1 MNLLTMVFLIG
12 SFAALEGCASTFQA
26 KPEHQSDFFSQ
37 TAMVGVASEAVVPH
51 VHPQTKVNW
60 SAYDKIKLNPV
71 VIADDFS
78 RELSSEQKTN
88 LNELAK
94 AFHDMLA
101 QRLAQDYALVEKPAS
116 GSLLIQVAITHAER
130 SWVAPQV
137 LSKVSWQLQ
146 ALNSV
151 LTYFRGK
158 PAFAGEIT
166 IEFTVRDSVTGQ
178 LLLIGIDRRV
188 GGQNLFDKEVFNSWG
203 DVQNSL
209 EFWTEQS
216 AYQLCLARKGFHCS
230 QPKA

>member
-1 MNLLTMVFLIG
+1 MVFLIG

-26 KPEHQSDFFSQ
+26 KPEHQSDFFNHTSM
-37 TAMVGVASEAVVPH
+37 AGVASEAVVPH

-60 SAYDKIKLNPV
+60 SAYDKIQLNPV
-71 VIADDFS
+71 VIANDVSGD
-78 RELSSEQKTN
+78 LSSEQQNN
-88 LNELAK
+88 LKELAE

-101 QRLAQDYALVEKPAS
+101 QRLSQDYALVKEPAS
-116 GSLLIQVAITHAER
+116 GSMLIQVTIRHAER

-151 LTYFRGK
+151 LAYFRGK

-166 IEFTVRDSVTGQ
+166 IEFTVQDSLSGQ
-178 LLLIGIDRRV
+178 LLLTGIDRRV

-216 AYQLCLARKGFHCS
+216 AYQLCLARKGSHCS